1 MAVETSRHVQMVID
15 VRSIDLL
22 SRGNWLYPS
31 KIQSNNRITA
41 ADFTGKKWE
50 ILSLFAND
58 KSNISYWQ
66 SEKLSIQ
73 TRRLSSLQADLCLQ
87 ITVPDQAIAVI
98 DLEKVRENVHLVLW
112 TDCRYCPGILG
123 TETSVS
129 VGSLFGSVIMIVSF
143 SNGAN
148 SPILFEVVVRR
159 ALTWKSVPKHSPDIK
174 MAGVLPLESR
184 KHFLSCIRKVQ
195 TLLWL
200 RMYSISP
207 LVW

>member
-112 TDCRYCPGILG
+112 TDC
-123 TETSVS
+123 
-129 VGSLFGSVIMIVSF
+129 SLFGSVIMIVSF